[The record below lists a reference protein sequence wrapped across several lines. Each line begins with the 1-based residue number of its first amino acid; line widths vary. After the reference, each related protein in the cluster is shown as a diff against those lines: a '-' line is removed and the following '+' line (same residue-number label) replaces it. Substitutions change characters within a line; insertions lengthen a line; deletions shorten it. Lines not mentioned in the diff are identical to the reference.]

1 MLGTIFLLLLAGI
14 LLVAA
19 ESLVAGGFLAV
30 LGTLC
35 LLGGSALCYSHYG
48 ALAGTVCLVVS
59 GGTAL
64 VVGVGCFVYALRRLA
79 VQPMPPV
86 QPTAQ
91 NLAACVGQAG
101 RVLTDLDPTGFVE
114 LDGKRLQARSESS
127 EIHIPVGAPVEV
139 IGLDSAFLVVR
150 PQAQEA

>member
-19 ESLVAGGFLAV
+19 EAFVAGGFLAV

-35 LLGGSALCYSHYG
+35 LLGGSALCYSQYG
-48 ALAGTVCLVVS
+48 ALAGTICLVVS
-59 GGTAL
+59 GGAAL
-64 VVGVGCFVYALRRLA
+64 GIGIGCFVYALRRLA

-86 QPTAQ
+86 QPTAHS
-91 NLAACVGQAG
+91 LAPCVGQAG

-127 EIHIPVGAPVEV
+127 EIHIPVGAQVEV

-150 PQAQEA
+150 PHPEQA